1 MQTPDYKP
9 RSAREILIEMKNTS
23 DLVVELAY
31 ASILFESKEIAERV
45 HELERRMDDLMYHIR
60 IMAAVAARNVNEARK
75 ITGILQVAGA
85 AEAISNATGDIADL
99 ILRGIEIHPVI
110 HEAILSADEK
120 IADVKVCKGSM
131 LTGKNFHELR
141 LPSTIGVFALA
152 IKRGKSWI
160 VPPTKDTEVLLGD
173 LLIVRGPG
181 DGIDILCKMAGVHR
195 KAGLLKT
202 NLPIIRD
209 ALSHMRDM
217 SSMMV
222 DMAYSSIFIG
232 SMEVAE
238 EVRKLEEEFDKLNYK
253 IWLETLKAAKK
264 ERDVA
269 RLSSILQLAKCME
282 KISDAADSIA
292 DVVLRKVELHPVFA
306 RALSETDEQ
315 VIRVDVSKHSP
326 LIGKTLG
333 DLNLWITVG
342 AYILVIKREE
352 HHIFD
357 PGRDMKV
364 LAGDSLIARG
374 SYYGV
379 QKLKKMAAG

>member
-1 MQTPDYKP
+1 MEKIVYKP

-45 HELERRMDDLMYHIR
+45 HKLERRMDDLMYHIR

-120 IADVKVCKGSM
+120 IAAVKVCKGSV

-152 IKRGKSWI
+152 TKRGKSWI
-160 VPPTKDTEVLLGD
+160 VPPTRDTEVLVGD

-181 DGIDILCKMAGVHR
+181 SGIDILCKMAGVHR
-195 KAGLLKT
+195 KAELLKT
-202 NLPIIRD
+202 NLPIICD

-217 SSMMV
+217 SSTMV

-232 SMEVAE
+232 SKEVAE

-253 IWLETLKAAKK
+253 IWLETLKLAKK
-264 ERDVA
+264 ERNVA
-269 RLSSILQLAKCME
+269 KLSSILQLAKCME
-282 KISDAADSIA
+282 KISDAADSIV
-292 DVVLRKVELHPVFA
+292 DIVLRKVELHPVFA

-315 VIRVDVSKHSP
+315 VVRAEVSKHSP
-326 LIGKTLG
+326 LVGKTLG
-333 DLNLWITVG
+333 DLNLWMTVG
-342 AYILVIKREE
+342 AYILVIKRKE
-352 HHIFD
+352 HYIFN